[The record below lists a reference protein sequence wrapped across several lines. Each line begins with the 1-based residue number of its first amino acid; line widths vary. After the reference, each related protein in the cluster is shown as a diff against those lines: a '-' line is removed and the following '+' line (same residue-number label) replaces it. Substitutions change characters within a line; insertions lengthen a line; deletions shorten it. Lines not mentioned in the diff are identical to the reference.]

1 MARRDAL
8 LRISKT
14 LIAKRNDLRKRIGMD
29 LDEIAPRNAQS
40 VGDSAE
46 AAFAAGGV
54 EIASQ
59 LAAMEAKELAS
70 IEMALQRIKQGMYG
84 VCYGCESKIPVARLT
99 ALPYSVLCIACQR
112 ESEKDSTW
120 MEDRL
125 AAGAFANLGDGQQE
139 RELSMADLEMNFS

>member
-1 MARRDAL
+1 MARSDAL

-29 LDEIAPRNAQS
+29 LEEIAPRSSSS

-59 LAAMEAKELAS
+59 LAALETKELAS

-84 VCYGCESKIPVARLT
+84 TCYGCEMKIPVARLT
-99 ALPYSVLCIACQR
+99 ALPYSVLCIGCRR
-112 ESEKDSTW
+112 ESEKDASW

-125 AAGAFANLGDGQQE
+125 AVGSFLRMNDGQHDPDFSVA
-139 RELSMADLEMNFS
+139 ELELNLS

>member
-1 MARRDAL
+1 MARSDAL

-14 LIAKRNDLRKRIGMD
+14 LIAKRNDLRKRIGME
-29 LDEIAPRNAQS
+29 LDEIAPRNSAS

-59 LAAMEAKELAS
+59 LAALEAKELGS
-70 IEMALQRIKQGMYG
+70 IELALQRIKQGMYG
-84 VCYGCESKIPVARLT
+84 VCYGCELKIPVARLT
-99 ALPYSVLCIACQR
+99 ALPYSVLCIGCQR
-112 ESEKDSTW
+112 ESEKDASW

-125 AAGAFANLGDGQQE
+125 AAGAFLNASDGNGDQE
-139 RELSMADLEMNFS
+139 YSMADLEMRLS